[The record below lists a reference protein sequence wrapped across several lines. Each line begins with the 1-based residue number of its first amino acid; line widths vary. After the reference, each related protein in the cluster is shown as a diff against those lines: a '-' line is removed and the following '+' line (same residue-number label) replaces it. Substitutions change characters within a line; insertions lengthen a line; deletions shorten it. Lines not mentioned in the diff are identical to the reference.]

1 MKAILILD
9 DMPKTCAE
17 CPLRTSLEANYLYCV
32 ATLPRLKI
40 DPMTAYHIKEHKC
53 PLKPMPQKLEV
64 EVNKIEDIMHTEFS
78 IEDITAKIQLDTDK
92 LISLGWNACLEE
104 IENG

>member
-1 MKAILILD
+1 MKAILVV
-9 DMPKTCAE
+9 DMPRSCAD
-17 CPLRTSLEANYLYCV
+17 CPLRTSLEANYLYCI

-53 PLKPMPQKLEV
+53 PLKQMPQKREPKEEWL
-64 EVNKIEDIMHTEFS
+64 NQYHRDEFA
-78 IEDITAKIQLDTDK
+78 D
-92 LISLGWNACLEE
+92 GWNACIEG